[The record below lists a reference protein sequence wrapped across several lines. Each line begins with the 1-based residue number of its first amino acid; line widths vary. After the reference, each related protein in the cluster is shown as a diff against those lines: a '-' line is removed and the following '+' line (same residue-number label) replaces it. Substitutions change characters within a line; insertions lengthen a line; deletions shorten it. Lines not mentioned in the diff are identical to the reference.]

1 LKTPVYSQREP
12 NFRQIA
18 LSSFIESQEELDP
31 NLISNGK
38 LLQKDEILFI
48 LSLIEGRILTKNEL
62 YEIVKFV
69 ECILGAESIYGIPNQ
84 DAFFNHLHSLI
95 HSNLIIHHANNNA
108 IKISKSGINY
118 FKNSFQKTI
127 LKSPSLRLARRF
139 LICILPALLDK
150 NPEITQLRIVLE
162 QAAELYGEL
171 SGQED

>member
-1 LKTPVYSQREP
+1 MKTPAYSQREP

-18 LSSFIESQEELDP
+18 LSSFLESQEEFDP

-38 LLQKDEILFI
+38 LSQKDEILFI

-62 YEIVKFV
+62 YEIVQFV
-69 ECILGAESIYGIPNQ
+69 ECILGAESIYGIPTQ
-84 DAFFNHLHSLI
+84 DAFSNHLHSLI
-95 HSNLIIHHANNNA
+95 HSNLIIHHANNS

>member
-1 LKTPVYSQREP
+1 LKTLVYSQKAS

-38 LLQKDEILFI
+38 LSQKDEILFI
-48 LSLIEGRILTKNEL
+48 LSLIESRILTKNEL
-62 YEIVKFV
+62 YELVQFV
-69 ECILGAESIYGIPNQ
+69 ECILGTESIYGIPNQ
-84 DAFFNHLHSLI
+84 DALSNHLHSLI
-95 HSNLIIHHANNNA
+95 HSNLIINHANNT

-127 LKSPSLRLARRF
+127 LKRPSLRLARRF
-139 LICILPALLDK
+139 LICILPALFDK
-150 NPEITQLRIVLE
+150 NPDIAQLRIVLK

-171 SGQED
+171 SGHD

>member
-1 LKTPVYSQREP
+1 LKTPAYSQKEP

-18 LSSFIESQEELDP
+18 LSCFIESQEELDP

-38 LLQKDEILFI
+38 LSQKDEILFI

-62 YEIVKFV
+62 YELVRFV
-69 ECILGAESIYGIPNQ
+69 ECILGTESIYGIPNH

-95 HSNLIIHHANNNA
+95 HSNLIIHHANST

-150 NPEITQLRIVLE
+150 NPDITQLRIVLK
-162 QAAELYGEL
+162 QATELYGEL
-171 SGQED
+171 SGHD